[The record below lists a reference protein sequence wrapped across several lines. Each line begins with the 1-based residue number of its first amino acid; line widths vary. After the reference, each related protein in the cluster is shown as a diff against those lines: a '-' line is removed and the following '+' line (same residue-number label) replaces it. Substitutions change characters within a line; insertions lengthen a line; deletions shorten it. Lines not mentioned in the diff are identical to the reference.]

1 LHAQLLVV
9 LIDNERRDNDL
20 PDVNPNGGKF
30 ADRCTA
36 AGRRMPLSIIVE
48 ADGRI
53 AVSSPYHPNFPA
65 KARSLGGIWNTTRRV
80 WIFDAGDHDRVKSLC
95 REIYGTDGQEN
106 GAAGAAPFPNP
117 LRHGANEFAD
127 AATAVPHYYGHRRR
141 LRERMIAA
149 GAESLPDYELLEM
162 LLFAANPQ
170 GDVKPTAK
178 SLLAHFGGFGQVM
191 SSSPEALCEAG
202 LGLAGVAAIKSVRE
216 AALRLLRAELEERPV
231 VNCWDKMID
240 YCNAHIAHSQ
250 VEEFHILFLDRKN
263 VLIKH
268 ERQQR
273 GTIDH
278 TPVYPREVVKRAL
291 DLGASALILVHNH
304 PSGDP
309 TPSKADIAVTQDIK
323 KAAAP
328 LGVVLHDHIII
339 GRHGHISLRDLG
351 EI

>member
-1 LHAQLLVV
+1 ML
-9 LIDNERRDNDL
+9 
-20 PDVNPNGGKF
+20 K
-30 ADRCTA
+30 
-36 AGRRMPLSIIVE
+36 AGRRMPLLIVE
-48 ADGRI
+48 EEDGRI

-65 KARSLGGIWNTTRRV
+65 RARSLGGVRDARRRMWV
-80 WIFDAGDHDRVKSLC
+80 FDAGDHDRVRSLC
-95 REIYGTDGQEN
+95 REIYGTDGLEN
-106 GAAGAAPFPNP
+106 GKDGIAPFPNAVG
-117 LRHGANEFAD
+117 HGRNEFAE
-127 AATAVPHYYGHRRR
+127 AVTAVPHYYGHRRR

-178 SLLAHFGGFGQVM
+178 SLLAQFGGFGEVM
-191 SSSPEALCEAG
+191 SADPGALSEAG
-202 LGLAGVAAIKSVRE
+202 LGLAGIAAVKSVRE
-216 AALRLLRAELEERPV
+216 AALRLMRLELQERPV
-231 VNCWDKMID
+231 LGSWDKLID
-240 YCNAHIAHSQ
+240 YCSAQVAHNK
-250 VEEFHILFLDRKN
+250 VEEFDILFLDRKN
-263 VLIKH
+263 VLIRH

-273 GTIDH
+273 GTVDH

-328 LGVVLHDHIII
+328 LGVVLHDHVSI
-339 GRHGHISLRDLG
+339 GRNGHTSLRELG

>member
-1 LHAQLLVV
+1 
-9 LIDNERRDNDL
+9 
-20 PDVNPNGGKF
+20 
-30 ADRCTA
+30 
-36 AGRRMPLSIIVE
+36 MPVSILE
-48 ADGRI
+48 EEGGRI
-53 AVSSPYHPNFPA
+53 AVRSPYHPNFPA
-65 KARSLGGIWNTTRRV
+65 RALSLGGTWDAGRRV
-80 WIFDAGDHDRVKSLC
+80 WLFDAADHDRVRLLC
-95 REIYGTDGQEN
+95 RDIYGADRQEEGN
-106 GAAGAAPFPNP
+106 AAADRFPDVAA
-117 LRHGANEFAD
+117 HGRNEFAE
-127 AATAVPHYYGHRRR
+127 AGPAIPHYYGHRRR

-149 GAESLPDYELLEM
+149 GAENLPDYELLEL

-170 GDVKPTAK
+170 GDVKPIAK
-178 SLLAHFGGFGQVM
+178 ALLAQFGGFGKVM
-191 SSSPEALCEAG
+191 SAEPEALSEAG

-216 AALRLLRAELEERPV
+216 AALRLMRAELQEQPV
-231 VNCWDKMID
+231 VNSWDKLID
-240 YCNAHIAHSQ
+240 YCNAHVAHSK

-263 VLIKH
+263 ALIKH

-291 DLGASALILVHNH
+291 DLGASAMILVHNH

-328 LGVVLHDHIII
+328 LGLVLHDHIII
-339 GRHGHISLRDLG
+339 GRNIHTSLRDLG

>member
-1 LHAQLLVV
+1 
-9 LIDNERRDNDL
+9 
-20 PDVNPNGGKF
+20 
-30 ADRCTA
+30 
-36 AGRRMPLSIIVE
+36 MPLSITE
-48 ADGRI
+48 EEDGRI
-53 AVSSPYHPNFPA
+53 AVSSPYHPGFPA
-65 KARSLGGIWNTTRRV
+65 RARSLGGIWDRARRV
-80 WIFDAGDHDRVKSLC
+80 WVFDAGDQDRVRALC
-95 REIYGTDGQEN
+95 REIYGTDAVEN
-106 GAAGAAPFPNP
+106 GRDGAAVFPNVE
-117 LRHGANEFAD
+117 RRGRSEFAD

-149 GAESLPDYELLEM
+149 GTESLPDYELLEM

-178 SLLAHFGGFGQVM
+178 ALLAHFGGFGEVM
-191 SSSPEALCEAG
+191 SADPDALGAAG
-202 LGLAGVAAIKSVRE
+202 LGLAGIAAIKSVRE
-216 AALRLLRAELEERPV
+216 AALRLMRHELQERPV
-231 VNCWDKMID
+231 VNSWDKMID
-240 YCNAHIAHSQ
+240 YCNAQVAHSK

-273 GTIDH
+273 GTVDH

-309 TPSKADIAVTQDIK
+309 TPSKADIAVTKDIK
-323 KAAAP
+323 KAAAA
-328 LGVVLHDHIII
+328 LGVLLHDHIII
-339 GRHGHISLRDLG
+339 GRNGHTSLRDLG

>member
-1 LHAQLLVV
+1 
-9 LIDNERRDNDL
+9 
-20 PDVNPNGGKF
+20 
-30 ADRCTA
+30 
-36 AGRRMPLSIIVE
+36 MPLSIVE
-48 ADGRI
+48 EEDGRI
-53 AVSSPYHPNFPA
+53 AVTSPYHVNFPA
-65 KARSLGGIWNTTRRV
+65 RARGLGGVWDAGRRV
-80 WIFDAGDHDRVKSLC
+80 WVFDAGDHDRVRSLC
-95 REIYGTDGQEN
+95 REIYGADGREN
-106 GAAGAAPFPNP
+106 GNPLPNPPRLAGEGRAGASFPNAVG
-117 LRHGANEFAD
+117 HGRNEFAD
-127 AATAVPHYYGHRRR
+127 AAAGVPHYYGHRRR

-178 SLLAHFGGFGQVM
+178 ALLANFGGFGEVL
-191 SSSPEALCEAG
+191 SADPDALSEAG
-202 LGLAGVAAIKSVRE
+202 LGLAGIAAIKSVRE
-216 AALRLLRAELEERPV
+216 AALRLMRLELQERPIV
-231 VNCWDKMID
+231 GSWDKLID
-240 YCNAHIAHSQ
+240 YCNAQVAHNK
-250 VEEFHILFLDRKN
+250 VEEFHVLFLDRKN

-323 KAAAP
+323 KAAAA
-328 LGVVLHDHIII
+328 LGVILHDHIII
-339 GRHGHISLRDLG
+339 GRNGHTSLRDLG
-351 EI
+351 EL

>member
-1 LHAQLLVV
+1 ML
-9 LIDNERRDNDL
+9 
-20 PDVNPNGGKF
+20 K
-30 ADRCTA
+30 
-36 AGRRMPLSIIVE
+36 AGRRMPLLIVE
-48 ADGRI
+48 EEDGRI

-65 KARSLGGIWNTTRRV
+65 RARSLGGVWDARRRV
-80 WIFDAGDHDRVKSLC
+80 WVFDAGDHDRVRSLC
-95 REIYGTDGQEN
+95 REIYGTDGLEN
-106 GAAGAAPFPNP
+106 GKDGIAPFPNAVG
-117 LRHGANEFAD
+117 HGRNEFAEAVT
-127 AATAVPHYYGHRRR
+127 AAPHYYGHRRR

-170 GDVKPTAK
+170 GDLKPTAK
-178 SLLAHFGGFGQVM
+178 SLLAQFGGFGEVM
-191 SSSPEALCEAG
+191 SADPGALSEAG
-202 LGLAGVAAIKSVRE
+202 LGLAGIAAVKSVRE
-216 AALRLLRAELEERPV
+216 AALRLMRLELQERPV
-231 VNCWDKMID
+231 LGSWDKLID
-240 YCNAHIAHSQ
+240 YCSAQVAHNK

-339 GRHGHISLRDLG
+339 GRNGHTSLRDLG